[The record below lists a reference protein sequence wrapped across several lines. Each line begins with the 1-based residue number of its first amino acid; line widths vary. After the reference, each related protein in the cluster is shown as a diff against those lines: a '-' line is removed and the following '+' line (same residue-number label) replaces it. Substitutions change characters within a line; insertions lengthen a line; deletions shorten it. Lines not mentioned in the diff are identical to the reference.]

1 MAALRSRLGR
11 AVRRPLRHGAATATG
26 TGPELR
32 PPTTLLG
39 SYGIGRSGERT
50 RRTGGGAR
58 NRLGGPGS
66 GAPCPAADTDGTA
79 APHMPHPAGD
89 GARPGP
95 PRAETGGAT
104 GQSLSDTAEGL
115 RDGGARHRAAHGAL
129 HRRPVGDLAGA
140 HGRRRFRVRA
150 WGGPSVRSVSAS
162 GPAGAPT
169 GRAPRAPRTPRR
181 AVLAAWLRRALWLVA
196 LTLTGGVSRRG
207 RLPRG
212 GCVVVANHSSHADT
226 AALLAALDAR
236 HAPMIGAA
244 ADYWFARP
252 GRRRVCRWL
261 AAGFPVRRTGGGLGD
276 LLGTAGELRA
286 GRAVVLF
293 PEGTR
298 GKDGGLGGFHRGA
311 LLLAEQAG
319 VPVVPVGLAGTDR
332 LLPKHGRLR
341 PALVRVRIGE
351 PLHGPVSP
359 ERARAAVAEL
369 AVEAAA
375 HPERDSALRRRTAAV
390 VASLWGLPIAFAW
403 AFAEAL
409 SWPLMPEL
417 FLAVACAAAPRA
429 ALRLSVAALA
439 GTLVGGLLALQVA
452 ASGVRLPAP
461 LTTPRMHAEV
471 VRELS
476 AEGAAAVAH
485 QPWNGVPFK
494 VYAAAAGRAHVAPG
508 DFAVEAGAAR
518 SVRTVGVGLA
528 FAALGAAGRRLRHL
542 YGLYLAL
549 LGGGFAAGLSLIVAG
564 WS

>member
-1 MAALRSRLGR
+1 M
-11 AVRRPLRHGAATATG
+11 PL
-26 TGPELR
+26 
-32 PPTTLLG
+32 
-39 SYGIGRSGERT
+39 
-50 RRTGGGAR
+50 
-58 NRLGGPGS
+58 
-66 GAPCPAADTDGTA
+66 
-79 APHMPHPAGD
+79 PAGN

-95 PRAETGGAT
+95 PRAETGRAT
-104 GQSLSDTAEGL
+104 GQSLANTAAGL
-115 RDGGARHRAAHGAL
+115 RGDGAQPQAAHGTL
-129 HRRPVGDLAGA
+129 HRRPAGDPAGA
-140 HGRRRFRVRA
+140 RGGRHFRARA
-150 WGGPSVRSVSAS
+150 WGGPGVRSVSAS
-162 GPAGAPT
+162 GPVEAPA
-169 GRAPRAPRTPRR
+169 GRAPGAPLAPRTPRTPRTPRR

-236 HAPMIGAA
+236 HAPLIGAA

-298 GKDGGLGGFHRGA
+298 GKDGGLGEFRRGA

-341 PALVRVRIGE
+341 PALVQVRIGE
-351 PLHGPVSP
+351 PLRGPVSP

-369 AVEAAA
+369 AGEAAA
-375 HPERDSALRRRTAAV
+375 RPERDSALRRRTAAV
-390 VASLWGLPIAFAW
+390 VASRRGLPLAFAW

-429 ALRLSVAALA
+429 ALRLSLAALA
-439 GTLVGGLLALQVA
+439 GTLAGGLLALHLA
-452 ASGVRLPAP
+452 ASGAHLPAP
-461 LTTPRMHAEV
+461 LTTPRMHAEAAAQIGV
-471 VRELS
+471 
-476 AEGAAAVAH
+476 EGARAVAH

-494 VYAAAAGRAHVAPG
+494 VYAAAAGRARVAPG
-508 DFAVEAGAAR
+508 DFAVEAGVAR
-518 SVRTVGVGLA
+518 SGRTVSVGLA
-528 FAALGAAGRRLRHL
+528 FAALGVVGRRLRRF
-542 YGLYLAL
+542 YAVYLGL
-549 LGGGFAAGLSLIVAG
+549 LGGGFAVGLGLIVTG
-564 WS
+564 WN

>member
-1 MAALRSRLGR
+1 MTTTSPSGSLRTERLRRGPATRAARR
-11 AVRRPLRHGAATATG
+11 ARGGAYERPG
-26 TGPELR
+26 TGR
-32 PPTTLLG
+32 G
-39 SYGIGRSGERT
+39 H
-50 RRTGGGAR
+50 RRG
-58 NRLGGPGS
+58 L
-66 GAPCPAADTDGTA
+66 
-79 APHMPHPAGD
+79 
-89 GARPGP
+89 ARPWP
-95 PRAETGGAT
+95 PRAETGRAT
-104 GQSLSDTAEGL
+104 GPSLSNTAAGP

-129 HRRPVGDLAGA
+129 HRRPVGDPAGA

-162 GPAGAPT
+162 GPAGTPAGRDP
-169 GRAPRAPRTPRR
+169 RAPLAPRTPRR

-236 HAPMIGAA
+236 HAPLIGAA

-311 LLLAEQAG
+311 LLLAEEAG

-341 PALVRVRIGE
+341 PALVRVRIGG

-369 AVEAAA
+369 AGEASA

-390 VASLWGLPIAFAW
+390 VASRRGLPLAFAW

-429 ALRLSVAALA
+429 ALRLSFAALA

-461 LTTPRMHAEV
+461 LTTPRMHAEA

-476 AEGAAAVAH
+476 GEGAAAVAH

-528 FAALGAAGRRLRHL
+528 FAALGALGRRLRQL
-542 YGLYLAL
+542 YGLYLVL

-564 WS
+564 WG